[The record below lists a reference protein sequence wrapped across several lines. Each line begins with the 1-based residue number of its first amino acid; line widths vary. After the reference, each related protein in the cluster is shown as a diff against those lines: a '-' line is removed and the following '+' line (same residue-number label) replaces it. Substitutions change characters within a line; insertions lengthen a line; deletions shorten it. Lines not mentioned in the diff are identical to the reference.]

1 MRDYFEKIKVKGLR
15 IFTKLIFF
23 NLMMIL
29 CQIILIKVFG
39 IPLLEDGQ
47 GKLFI
52 AVFAL
57 LMNLMFLV
65 YEVLINK
72 VTLLYVYKLEKR
84 IKKLFK

>member
-39 IPLLEDGQ
+39 IPFLEDGQ
-47 GKLFI
+47 GKWFI

-57 LMNLMFLV
+57 LMNVLFLV

>member
-39 IPLLEDGQ
+39 IPFLEDGQ
-47 GKLFI
+47 SKWFI

-57 LMNLMFLV
+57 LMNIMFFV
-65 YEVLINK
+65 YEVLIDK
-72 VTLLYVYKLEKR
+72 VTLLYIYKLEKR